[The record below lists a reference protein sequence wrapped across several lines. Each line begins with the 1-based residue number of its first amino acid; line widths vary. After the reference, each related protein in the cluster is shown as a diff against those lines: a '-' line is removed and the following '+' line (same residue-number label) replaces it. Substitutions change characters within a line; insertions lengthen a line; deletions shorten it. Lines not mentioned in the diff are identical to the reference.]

1 MYRKSTF
8 ETPYANLRNKEIN
21 SPIAVLVGGAKY
33 MMTHGLSFTVMPD
46 QGVDMN
52 AVRGIIGGDLRPLYM
67 HILQTNQGNLWNI
80 YKLIKVSRYQAE
92 MRPYKDLA

>member
-1 MYRKSTF
+1 M
-8 ETPYANLRNKEIN
+8 LRNKEIN

-52 AVRGIIGGDLRPLYM
+52 AVRGIIGGDLRLCTC
-67 HILQTNQGNLWNI
+67 IF
-80 YKLIKVSRYQAE
+80 SRPIRAICGTSIS
-92 MRPYKDLA
+92 